1 MIQAGYL
8 RGREEPW
15 CCARHNR
22 AMFNILEK
30 ARTDPFNVKQLV
42 LDEQLLTE
50 FNCPLERP
58 LEDFWSHQSFFVY
71 MIDGRKGWYAGEQ
84 EVLLSAGET
93 AFVRKGATLLRQY
106 LDQPSC
112 VVLFFISDA
121 FICETLRAIGQERRV
136 PPRSVPTVMR
146 IHTGPVLEG
155 FFQGMLAYFL
165 EARPT
170 PELLRLKFRELLLAV
185 VSDPRNTDVLAYFCS
200 LLHDPAQERVRRV
213 MEDNYRFNLQLED
226 YARLSGRSLSAFKRD
241 FREIFGMSPGRWL
254 RERRLERARTLLS
267 SGALQVSEVAFQ
279 CGFENLSHF
288 SRAFKEQFGH
298 APGALREAR
307 A

>member
-1 MIQAGYL
+1 
-8 RGREEPW
+8 
-15 CCARHNR
+15 
-22 AMFNILEK
+22 MFNILER

-58 LEDFWSHQSFFVY
+58 VEDFWSHQSFFVY
-71 MIDGRKGWYAGEQ
+71 MIEGRKGWYAHDE
-84 EVLLSAGET
+84 EVLLGAGET

-106 LDQPSC
+106 LDQPAC
-112 VVLFFISDA
+112 VVLFFINDD
-121 FICETLRAIGQERRV
+121 FICETLRSIGQERRAA
-136 PPRSVPTVMR
+136 PLDAPTVMR
-146 IHTGPVLEG
+146 IRTGAVLEG
-155 FFQGMLAYFL
+155 FFKGMLAYFQ
-165 EARPT
+165 EAQPT
-170 PELLRLKFRELLLAV
+170 TELLRLKFRELLLSV
-185 VSDPRNTDVLAYFCS
+185 VSDQRNSEVLAYFCS

-241 FREIFGMSPGRWL
+241 FQGIFGMPPGRWL
-254 RERRLERARTLLS
+254 RERRLARAHGLLS
-267 SGALQVSEVAFQ
+267 SGVLQVGEVAFQ